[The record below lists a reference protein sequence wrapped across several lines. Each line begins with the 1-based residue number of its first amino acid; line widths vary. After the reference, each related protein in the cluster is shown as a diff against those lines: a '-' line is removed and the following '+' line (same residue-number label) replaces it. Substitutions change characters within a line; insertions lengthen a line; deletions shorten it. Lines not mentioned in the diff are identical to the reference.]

1 MARLDGKVVFI
12 SGVARG
18 QGRSHAIRFAQEG
31 ADIIGIDALTDVGTV
46 GYPMATQDD
55 MDETV
60 KLVEGLDRRI
70 LVSKVDVRDG
80 AAVKQAVDDGVAQL
94 GRLDAVVANAGIASF
109 APAEEMSQQMWDD
122 MIDINLS
129 GVFRSVQPC
138 IPHLR
143 NNEDGGAI
151 VLISSVAGLRGVPNI
166 VHYSAAKHGLV
177 GMMKTLAMELAPHKI
192 RVNTVHP
199 TNVDTPMI
207 QNEFTRAVFFPD
219 RDPSTI
225 SKEEAAPAFGQTNL
239 LPIAWVEPT
248 EVSEAILFL
257 ISDTGRHV
265 TGISFPIDAGYA
277 TK

>member
-1 MARLDGKVVFI
+1 MRSASPRRAPTSSASTRSPT
-12 SGVARG
+12 SGP
-18 QGRSHAIRFAQEG
+18 S
-31 ADIIGIDALTDVGTV
+31 
-46 GYPMATQDD
+46 ATRWPRRTTW
-55 MDETV
+55 TV
-60 KLVEGLDRRI
+60 KLVEALDRRI
-70 LVSKVDVRDG
+70 LVSEVDVRDG

-143 NNEDGGAI
+143 NNADGGAI

-219 RDPSTI
+219 GPLHDHQGGGGACVRADQPVADRLGSSPRRSARPS
-225 SKEEAAPAFGQTNL
+225 S
-239 LPIAWVEPT
+239 
-248 EVSEAILFL
+248 S
-257 ISDTGRHV
+257 
-265 TGISFPIDAGYA
+265 
-277 TK
+277 